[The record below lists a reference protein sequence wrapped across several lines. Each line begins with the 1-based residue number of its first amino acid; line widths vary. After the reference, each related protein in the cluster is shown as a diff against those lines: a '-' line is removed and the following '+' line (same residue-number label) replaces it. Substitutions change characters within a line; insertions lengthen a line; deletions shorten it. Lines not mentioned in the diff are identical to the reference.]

1 MNVYTV
7 ARPLT
12 HDGLDYGIGERVVL
26 NFSDAM
32 FHLAQT
38 NIAMRD
44 DRATDLELAEARH
57 TMLAKQK
64 RCCF

>member
-1 MNVYTV
+1 MYTV

-12 HDGLDYGIGERVVL
+12 HDGLDYGIGERLVL
-26 NFSDAM
+26 GFPDAS
-32 FHLAQT
+32 FHLSKN

-44 DRATDLELAEARH
+44 DQAPALEMAEARH